1 MVQWLGLHASTAGGG
16 MGSSPG
22 QGTKIQKAVHDQ
34 KGKKKKICP
43 WLLNRYEAPIPSSPK
58 PIASQVDLCD
68 HFTLGSFYQ
77 MISIFF
83 FNEEEEKL
91 RTFKR
96 ASVENG
102 WVDCL
107 STKGDQLTFEP
118 PVPLSREIT
127 IICSW

>member
-1 MVQWLGLHASTAGGG
+1 MHPLQGGAWVQALVRELRSRKQC
-16 MGSSPG
+16 M
-22 QGTKIQKAVHDQ
+22 TKKE
-34 KGKKKKICP
+34 KKKKICP